1 MANPIALRETLA
13 VLNEMEAA
21 GVIGRYAICGAV
33 AAFRYIE
40 PAVTQD
46 LDISVTLLNDQG
58 SIVTFDP
65 IRRFLNEKGLPAEW
79 RAEGLVMGFWPVQF
93 LTASD
98 PLDSE
103 ALAEAQTIMFDGVA
117 TRVWRA
123 EHLMAKCPRSG
134 GPRITFVW
142 SSSSMRRSSERRS
155 VLLSPASDWPSG
167 GAPTAGGSIA
177 RMSVTMTPDQIFA
190 AKQAARQRFQAMS
203 FEDRIRLVERMRQE
217 LAPLRQMRETHE
229 PSDGPQ
235 PSAHVPDERS
245 GSLSK

>member
-46 LDISVTLLNDQG
+46 LDISVTLPDDQG
-58 SIVTFDP
+58 AIVTFDL
-65 IRRFLNEKGLPAEW
+65 ILRFLNEKGLPAEW

-123 EHLMAKCPRSG
+123 EHLMAKCLQVGRPKDHLRLEQFLDAPFERKAFCAIAARFG
-134 GPRITFVW
+134 L
-142 SSSSMRRSSERRS
+142 SERWSAYCR
-155 VLLSPASDWPSG
+155 
-167 GAPTAGGSIA
+167 
-177 RMSVTMTPDQIFA
+177 
-190 AKQAARQRFQAMS
+190 RF
-203 FEDRIRLVERMRQE
+203 DRENVCDHD
-217 LAPLRQMRETHE
+217 A
-229 PSDGPQ
+229 
-235 PSAHVPDERS
+235 
-245 GSLSK
+245 